1 MTENTIHY
9 SELAKQDLD
18 EIYDYISQI
27 LQNPIAAQNTIR
39 GILAEISELKKTS
52 KNWQKSFVAKLS

>member
-18 EIYDYISQI
+18 EIYDYISLI
-27 LQNPIAAQNTIR
+27 LQNPIVAQNTIQ
-39 GILAEISELKKTS
+39 GILAEISELR
-52 KNWQKSFVAKLS
+52 KNP